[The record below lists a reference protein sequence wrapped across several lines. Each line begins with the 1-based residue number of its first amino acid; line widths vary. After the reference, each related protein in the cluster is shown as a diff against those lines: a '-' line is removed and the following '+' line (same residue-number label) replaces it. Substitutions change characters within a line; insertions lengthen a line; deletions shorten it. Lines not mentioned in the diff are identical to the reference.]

1 MTGRVARRSAA
12 LTAYPGA
19 LPADPPE
26 TASDDGWRVA
36 LIAPPQA
43 VVARMTAARALAAN
57 QFLLRGGAWC
67 KAVYSRALVVDST
80 IDRTGGPGGAG
91 GATRRMS

>member
-12 LTAYPGA
+12 LTAYAGA
-19 LPADPPE
+19 LPADPPG

-36 LIAPPQA
+36 LITPPQA
-43 VVARMTAARALAAN
+43 VVARMMAARAPAAN

-67 KAVYSRALVVDST
+67 KVVLLPWRWLS
-80 IDRTGGPGGAG
+80 IQRSIVLAG
-91 GATRRMS
+91 GTELAVPRG